1 MEVIEVIEEEEEE
14 EEEEEVCGGR
24 GVEGT
29 GAFGHLYSGDPLKTM
44 VTQNRVSMS
53 HHVHEQ
59 YQGLVLYILA
69 RITRRRVVP
78 KERILK

>member
-14 EEEEEVCGGR
+14 EKEEVCGGR

-53 HHVHEQ
+53 HHIH
-59 YQGLVLYILA
+59 
-69 RITRRRVVP
+69 
-78 KERILK
+78 